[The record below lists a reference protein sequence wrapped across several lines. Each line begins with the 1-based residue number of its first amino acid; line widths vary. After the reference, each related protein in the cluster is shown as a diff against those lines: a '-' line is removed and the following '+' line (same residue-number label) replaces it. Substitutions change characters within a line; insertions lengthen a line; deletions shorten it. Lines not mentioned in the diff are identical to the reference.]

1 MTKRLFGTAGIRGG
15 TNVEVTPRLCLD
27 IAQAFGTWIRRRR
40 QSTGRVG
47 VAHDT
52 RFGARPFAQ
61 AAMAGISAAGH
72 EVIDYGVLPSGPFS
86 VNLVQSNS
94 DGGVMITG
102 SHMPYDRSGILL
114 FVSDGSCASFEVT
127 DQVERLHREGD
138 LLRVRPEEIG
148 AIHQGSS
155 PGEVYVGEALRH
167 VDRKAIAARRLRVL
181 IDPANGAASTL
192 AREVFE
198 RAGCEV
204 VSINASFQPIPNRP
218 SEPRAHTVEEARS
231 ISKVLKLDMGLCLDV
246 DADRVLFV
254 TSRGEALSED
264 TVGAIFAHAELQP
277 NDMCV
282 VPVNSSGL
290 IEYVAQ
296 RAGARLEY
304 CRIGQPETIQ
314 AVKQLKAVYS
324 YEESGKY
331 YFARNFLWA
340 DGIFSGLKMAEIL
353 AKERRSLPE
362 IAESFPAFH
371 QVKNAVPVPEER
383 KDVVYREAVRR
394 LREEGGVEAGVRDV
408 DIDGFKRLFKDHA
421 WLLVRPSGTEP
432 LIRVFSDATSVARAQ
447 ELVKAGMAA
456 VVQAAK
462 ALSAPA

>member
-1 MTKRLFGTAGIRGG
+1 LDRPVAKRLFGTAGIRGG
-15 TNVEVTPRLCLD
+15 TNVDITPRLCLD

-40 QSTGRVG
+40 QSAGRVG

-61 AAMAGISAAGH
+61 AAIAGISAAGH
-72 EVIDYGVLPSGPFS
+72 EAIDYGVLASGPFS
-86 VNLVQSNS
+86 VNLVQSS
-94 DGGVMITG
+94 ADGGVMVTG
-102 SHMPYDRSGILL
+102 SHMPYDRIGILL
-114 FVSDGSCASFEVT
+114 FGPDGSCAPFDVT
-127 DQVERLHREGD
+127 DEIERLHREGD
-138 LLRVRPEEIG
+138 LLRVKPEEIG

-155 PGEVYVGEALRH
+155 PGEVYIGEALRH

-181 IDPANGAASTL
+181 IDPANGSASTL
-192 AREVFE
+192 AREAFE

-231 ISKVLKLDMGLCLDV
+231 IAKVLKLDMGLCLDV
-246 DADRVLFV
+246 DADRSLFV
-254 TSRGEALSED
+254 TARGEALSED
-264 TVGAIFAHAELQP
+264 AVGAIFAHSELKT
-277 NDMCV
+277 DDVCV

-296 RAGARLEY
+296 RVGARLEY
-304 CRIGQPETIQ
+304 CRIGQPETIK
-314 AVKQLKAVYS
+314 AVKDLKAAYS

-353 AKERRSLPE
+353 ARERRSLPE
-362 IAESFPAFH
+362 IADALPAFH
-371 QVKNAVPVPEER
+371 QVKDALAIAEER
-383 KDVVYREAVRR
+383 KEPVFRGAVQR
-394 LREEGGVEAGVRDV
+394 LRDGAVEPGVRDV
-408 DIDGFKRLFKDHA
+408 EIDGFKRVFKDHA

-432 LIRVFSDATSVARAQ
+432 LIRVFSDGSSVARAQ
-447 ELVKAGMAA
+447 ELVKAGLAA
-456 VVQAAK
+456 VAAAAK
-462 ALSAPA
+462 SDK